1 MVRCN
6 NCFHTHSKEYD
17 ICPHCGYYSVTEENP
32 IYRLPH
38 GSVIHERYILGETI
52 GHGGFGITYKAWDMK
67 LETIVAIKEYY
78 PLGIVN
84 RVPGT
89 KEVIVVSKKR
99 RKEFDNAYTRFLDE
113 ARNMAKFNGHANIV
127 NVFEYFE
134 ENGTAY
140 IVMELLE
147 GMDLKHYLPLID
159 NKMSV
164 SDSISIITEVCK
176 ALESLHKKNIIH
188 RDIST
193 DNIFLCNDG
202 RVKVIDFGAAR
213 FTAGDEKLD
222 IILKVGYAPPEQ
234 YDKVEAQGP
243 WTDIYALGAT
253 MYRMVTGQMPEESR
267 NRKTEDNVIPPHELD
282 ENIPVNV
289 SNAIMK
295 AMAVDQHMRFTN
307 MDIFRKALLGEKKV
321 LTLAKEKK
329 RRKKRRV
336 ITILSAVL
344 VLCIGYGVF
353 SVYWNREKEAETLPE
368 ATIEIWYIE
377 DEYGVGKKA
386 AYEAIVAEFTK
397 SYEDVTVNLK
407 GIPINEYTKT
417 INKAIDDGKA
427 PQIYESTIDKVKNM
441 ENELAKEIVKN
452 QKNNVI
458 QHDELLENAKENG
471 RIAYGFTMPIVYVN
485 KGKQEVSSLKE
496 AINKLGIDDINKTT
510 SYEDFLAGNVLYYTG
525 SNRELKTIQSKLAGL
540 YKMFPADKDYD
551 CEYVLE
557 FSIGECDEDQEKC
570 VVRFLE
576 FCYSDN
582 AQDSLFIQ
590 NDTGGL
596 AFNKAALAVFE
607 RYNQEYAG
615 FFDEIEKYS
624 IN

>member
-6 NCFHTHSKEYD
+6 NCFHTHSEEYD
-17 ICPHCGYYSVTEENP
+17 ICPNCGYYSGIEENP

-38 GSVIHERYILGETI
+38 GSVIHDRYILGETI

-89 KEVIVVSKKR
+89 KDVIVVSKKR

-164 SDSISIITEVCK
+164 PDSITIIAEVCK

-307 MDIFRKALLGEKKV
+307 MDVFRKALLGEKKV

-329 RRKKRRV
+329 RRKKKRV
-336 ITILSAVL
+336 ITILCAL
-344 VLCIGYGVF
+344 LTLCVGYGIF
-353 SVYWNREKEAETLPE
+353 SMHWNRQKEAETLPE

-377 DEYGVGKKA
+377 DNYAVGKKT
-386 AYEAIVAEFTK
+386 AYESIVAEFTK
-397 SYEDVTVNLK
+397 SYKDVTVNLK
-407 GIPINEYTKT
+407 AIPVEEYSET
-417 INKAIDDGKA
+417 INKAIKDGNP
-427 PQIYESTIDKVKNM
+427 PQIYESTLEDVNSM
-441 ENELAKEIVKN
+441 EKELAQDIIKGQKKIVY
-452 QKNNVI
+452 
-458 QHDELLENAKENG
+458 HYDSLLENAKENG
-471 RIAYGFTMPIVYVN
+471 KVAYGFTMPVVFVN
-485 KGKQEVSSLKE
+485 KGKQDVNSLKD
-496 AINKLGIDDINKTT
+496 AIEKLDIKDISESTAL
-510 SYEDFLAGNVLYYTG
+510 EDFLAGKVLYCKGT
-525 SNRELKTIQSKLAGL
+525 NRDLKSVQLKLAGL
-540 YKMFPADKDYD
+540 YKMFVADKSDSCD
-551 CEYVLE
+551 FILE
-557 FSIGECDEDQEKC
+557 FSVGKCDEDQQKC

-596 AFNKAALAVFE
+596 ALNQAALAVFE

-615 FFDEIEKYS
+615 FFDEIEEYTMK
-624 IN
+624 